1 MSNKTQLQ
9 TNNTQLAS
17 LIQTLQGKA
26 AGGGGSSGGGAE
38 TCTVEIVADAPVSK
52 TQNVSYINQDGEF
65 DVYTPTGSQW
75 MMGFTLTI
83 RISSPLVF
91 GSAIGVTENTG
102 NVIKM
107 SNACY
112 YITGDT
118 TITILG

>member
-9 TNNTQLAS
+9 ANNTQLAS
-17 LIQTLQGKA
+17 LIQELQGKA
-26 AGGGGSSGGGAE
+26 AGGGGGASVE
-38 TCTVEIVADAPVSK
+38 TCTVEIVAVAPVSS

-65 DVYTPTGSQW
+65 DVYAPTGSQW

-83 RISSPLVF
+83 RISSPIVF
-91 GSAIGVTENTG
+91 GSAIGVTENAG

-107 SNACY
+107 SSACY
-112 YITGDT
+112 YIAGDT